1 MMKKVLK
8 AIGIILAVVVA
19 VVGIY
24 VAYVL
29 ISYSRIEDN
38 QVLTVDDGTKGYM
51 NLGETYT
58 MTTYN
63 IGFGAYSP
71 DFTFFM
77 DGGTQSRAKSN
88 ESCTNLVN
96 GAVDTIAALNADIM
110 LFQEVDLKA
119 TRSHHIDQYKMLRDK
134 LPGVDSVKAVNY
146 DSAYLFYPLT
156 EPHGKSL
163 ASIVTMSDFRIIDSV
178 RRSLPISTSLSK
190 LVDLDRCYTVS
201 QIETQGDKN
210 LFVYNIHMSA
220 YGGDPQI
227 RADQVK
233 MLFDDM
239 SEKIK
244 QGNYVICGGDFN
256 HDLPGNSAELLNGK
270 GQAEFSWAKPFPVEL
285 MPEDITMCIDYQDG
299 QLVPTARNC
308 DIPYVKG
315 ETFVIIIDGFFV
327 SPGVEVV
334 KVQNVDTGFEFSD
347 HNPVLLQFKLK

>member
-1 MMKKVLK
+1 MKKALK
-8 AIGIILAVVVA
+8 VLAVLLALVLL

-24 VAYVL
+24 VAYVF
-29 ISYSRIEDN
+29 ISYYRIEDN
-38 QVLTVDDGTKGYM
+38 VKLSVDGGA
-51 NLGETYT
+51 GEVMSLDTSYT

-77 DGGTQSRAKSN
+77 DGGTESRAKSK
-88 ESCTNLVN
+88 ESCTKLVN
-96 GAVDTIAALNADIM
+96 GAADTIAALHADIM

-119 TRSHHIDQYKMLRDK
+119 TRSHHLDQYKMLRDK
-134 LPGVDSVKAVNY
+134 FSDVDSVKGINY

-156 EPHGKSL
+156 KPHGKSL

-256 HDLPGNSAELLNGK
+256 HDLPGNSAELLNGE

-285 MPEDITMCIDYQDG
+285 MPKEITMCLDYANDE
-299 QLVPTARNC
+299 LVPTARNC

-334 KVQNVDTGFEFSD
+334 KVENVDTGFEFSD
-347 HNPVLLQFKLK
+347 HNPVLLEFKLK